1 MRPSGLTNSCC
12 SALAETTPLHGLRP
26 DLPSPTVGTIVI
38 SRLLTKN
45 KPMTVFV
52 RSLETAVPRTML
64 VQTEARDVFAAQP
77 GLSRL
82 GSRLVNTCFD
92 SAAID
97 TRYTAVEEMTMDF
110 RSDDPQ
116 FFDPVTGLLLDP
128 STKVR
133 NDIFCHE
140 ATKLFVAAARAAVS
154 ACPDLGP
161 ADITHLITVSCTGF
175 FNPGPDYRIV
185 RELGLDPAVQRY
197 HLGFMGCYAAF
208 PALRAA
214 KSFCEADPHAVVLV
228 VCAEL
233 CSLHVRTSNDPD
245 TIMGSALFADG
256 AAAAVVTARE
266 VPDSPALLQLDHFE
280 TVLTPVGEEAMAWN
294 IGDHGFEMV
303 LGSYVP
309 HIIDDHIIG
318 ALEPLL
324 AKDPS
329 LQVLPF
335 ASIRHWAI
343 HPGGRS
349 ILDKV
354 QSRLKLTDTQLV
366 PARETLRN
374 YGNMS
379 SATVLFV
386 LRYILEQPVE
396 DGDERI
402 CSMAFG
408 PGLTVETGLFTKL
421 RQAPAAETFPE
432 AHSEQPADQA
442 AVETSAA

>member
-1 MRPSGLTNSCC
+1 
-12 SALAETTPLHGLRP
+12 
-26 DLPSPTVGTIVI
+26 
-38 SRLLTKN
+38 
-45 KPMTVFV
+45 MTVYV
-52 RSLETAVPRTML
+52 RSLETVVPKTKL
-64 VQTEARDVFAAQP
+64 VQSEARDVFAAQP

-82 GSRLVNTCFD
+82 GSRLVSTCFD

-97 TRYTAVEEMTMDF
+97 TRFTAVEEMTNDF

-116 FFDPVTGLLLDP
+116 FYDAATGLLLNP
-128 STKVR
+128 STKAR
-133 NDIFCHE
+133 NELFGRE
-140 ATKLFVAAARAAVS
+140 ATKLFVDAARAAVN
-154 ACPDLGP
+154 ACPELDLL
-161 ADITHLITVSCTGF
+161 DITHLITVSCTGF
-175 FNPGPDYRIV
+175 FNPGPDYKIV

-214 KSFCEADPHAVVLV
+214 KLFCEADPDAVVLV

-256 AAAAVVTARE
+256 AAAAVVTAR
-266 VPDSPALLQLDHFE
+266 PGTKDDALLQLDHFE
-280 TVLTPVGEEAMAWN
+280 TVLTPVGEDSMAWN

-303 LGSYVP
+303 LGNYVP
-309 HIIDDHIIG
+309 HIINDHIVG

-324 AKDPS
+324 AREPE
-329 LQVLPF
+329 LAALPYS
-335 ASIRHWAI
+335 SIRHWAI

-354 QSRLKLTDTQLV
+354 ESRLGLTEEQLV
-366 PARETLRN
+366 PARHILRN

-386 LRYILEQPVE
+386 IKHILEQAPE
-396 DGDERI
+396 PGDERI

-408 PGLTVETGLFTKL
+408 PGLTVETALFTKL
-421 RQAPAAETFPE
+421 RQAPGGVPGRHNPRE
-432 AHSEQPADQA
+432 DQA
-442 AVETSAA
+442 QERLPAAAPVA

>member
-1 MRPSGLTNSCC
+1 
-12 SALAETTPLHGLRP
+12 
-26 DLPSPTVGTIVI
+26 
-38 SRLLTKN
+38 
-45 KPMTVFV
+45 MTVYL
-52 RSLETAVPRTML
+52 RSLETAVPPTVL
-64 VQTEARDVFAAQP
+64 VQSEARDVFAAQP

-82 GSRLVNTCFD
+82 GSRLVSTCFD

-97 TRYTAVEEMTMDF
+97 TRYTAVAELTTGSRAENP
-110 RSDDPQ
+110 R
-116 FFDPVTGLLLDP
+116 FFDPATGQLLSP

-133 NDIFCHE
+133 NDIFAVE
-140 ATKLFVAAARAAVS
+140 AAKLFIEAAEKAVS
-154 ACPDLGP
+154 ACPGLEAG
-161 ADITHLITVSCTGF
+161 DITHLITVSCTGF
-175 FNPGPDYRIV
+175 FNPGPDYKIV
-185 RELGLDPAVQRY
+185 RALGLNPAVQRY

-214 KSFCEADPHAVVLV
+214 KSFCDADPEAVVLV

-256 AAAAVVTARE
+256 AAAAVISARE
-266 VPDSPALLQLDHFE
+266 LPDQPALMTLDHFE

-294 IGDHGFEMV
+294 IGDEGFEMV
-303 LGSYVP
+303 LGTYVP
-309 HIIDDHIIG
+309 HIIDDHIVG

-324 AKDPS
+324 SRDAS
-329 LQVLPF
+329 LVGLPY
-335 ASIRHWAI
+335 RDVQHWAI

-354 QSRLKLTDTQLV
+354 QSRLQLSDDQLV

-374 YGNMS
+374 FGNMS

-386 LRYILEQPVE
+386 IRHILDLPAGGSAGEPGN
-396 DGDERI
+396 DGAERI

-408 PGLTVETGLFTKL
+408 PGLTVETALFTKITAH
-421 RQAPAAETFPE
+421 RATAPDAGPE
-432 AHSEQPADQA
+432 RTGTSQPAT
-442 AVETSAA
+442 AVA

>member
-1 MRPSGLTNSCC
+1 MQAHVKN
-12 SALAETTPLHGLRP
+12 
-26 DLPSPTVGTIVI
+26 DL
-38 SRLLTKN
+38 
-45 KPMTVFV
+45 MTVYV
-52 RSLETAVPRTML
+52 RSLETAVPTTRL
-64 VQTEARDVFAAQP
+64 IQSEARDVFAAQP

-82 GSRLVNTCFD
+82 GSRLVRTCFD
-92 SAAID
+92 GAAID
-97 TRYTAVEEMTMDF
+97 RRFTAVQELTNTS
-110 RSDDPQ
+110 RSENPQ
-116 FFDPVTGLLLDP
+116 FYDPDTGLLLNP

-133 NDIFCHE
+133 NDIFARE
-140 ATKLFVAAARAAVS
+140 ATKLFVEASRAALR
-154 ACPDLGP
+154 AAPELDLL
-161 ADITHLITVSCTGF
+161 DITHLVTVSCTGF
-175 FNPGPDYRIV
+175 FNPGPDYKVV
-185 RELGLDPAVQRY
+185 RELGLNPSVQRY

-214 KSFCEADPHAVVLV
+214 KLFCEADPDAVVLV

-256 AAAAVVTARE
+256 AAAAVVTARPGAE
-266 VPDSPALLQLDHFE
+266 ETALLTLDHFE
-280 TVLTPVGEEAMAWN
+280 TVLTPVGEDSMAWN

-309 HIIDDHIIG
+309 HIIDDHIVG
-318 ALEPLL
+318 ALQPLL
-324 AKDPS
+324 AKEPE
-329 LQVLPF
+329 LAALPYT
-335 ASIRHWAI
+335 SIPHWAI

-354 QSRLKLTDTQLV
+354 QSRLGLTDAQLV
-366 PARETLRN
+366 PARDILRN

-386 LRYILEQPVE
+386 LRHILEQPLNE
-396 DGDERI
+396 DGTTGDERM

-421 RQAPAAETFPE
+421 RQAIAPAEAGTQDRAHGNSAAEDAFTAPE
-432 AHSEQPADQA
+432 DHA
-442 AVETSAA
+442 AAEAPVA

>member
-1 MRPSGLTNSCC
+1 
-12 SALAETTPLHGLRP
+12 
-26 DLPSPTVGTIVI
+26 
-38 SRLLTKN
+38 
-45 KPMTVFV
+45 MTVYL
-52 RSLETAVPRTML
+52 RSLETAVPPTVL
-64 VQTEARDVFAAQP
+64 VQAEAREVFAAQP
-77 GLSRL
+77 GLTRL

-97 TRYTAVEEMTMDF
+97 TRHTAVDEMTMAF

-116 FFDPVTGLLLDP
+116 FFDPATGLLLNP
-128 STKVR
+128 TTKVR
-133 NDIFCHE
+133 NEIFARE
-140 ATKLFVAAARAAVS
+140 VTKLFIESARAAVD
-154 ACPDLGP
+154 ACPDLSLL
-161 ADITHLITVSCTGF
+161 DITHVITVSCTGF
-175 FNPGPDYRIV
+175 FNPGPDYKIV
-185 RELGLDPAVQRY
+185 RALGLDPAVQRY

-214 KSFCEADPHAVVLV
+214 KSFCEADPQAVVLV

-256 AAAAVVTARE
+256 AAAAIVTARND
-266 VPDSPALLQLDHFE
+266 PDAPALMQLDHFE
-280 TVLTPVGEEAMAWN
+280 TVLTPVGEESMAWN

-303 LGSYVP
+303 LGNYVP

-318 ALEPLL
+318 ALTPLL
-324 AKDPS
+324 ARDHS
-329 LQVLPF
+329 LRGLPYTD
-335 ASIRHWAI
+335 IRHWAI

-354 QSRLKLTDTQLV
+354 QTRLELTDKQLV
-366 PARETLRN
+366 PARDTLRD

-386 LRYILEQPVE
+386 LRHILEQPLVE
-396 DGDERI
+396 GEERI

-421 RQAPAAETFPE
+421 GQAAAGKRAVQPE
-432 AHSEQPADQA
+432 AASSLA
-442 AVETSAA
+442 